1 MTANAITLNPIPT
14 LINFTQPSYPVWVNA
29 TITSNPPRQI
39 SGSVAIMIPGDANF
53 NKNVKY
59 NGLNNDKEAVLSAV
73 GIPTP
78 NNVVNGYRTED
89 VNMDGQVK
97 YNNLNND
104 RSFIGVQIGV
114 ANPNLVLSQHTPN

>member
-1 MTANAITLNPIPT
+1 MTANAISLNEVPV

-29 TITSNPPRQI
+29 MITTNPPRKI
-39 SGSVAIMIPGDANF
+39 SGSAAMMIAGDANF

-59 NGLNNDKEAVLSAV
+59 NGLSNDKAAVLTVV
-73 GIPTP
+73 GVATP
-78 NNVVNGYRTED
+78 NNVVNGYRPED

-104 RSFIGVQIGV
+104 RSFIGIQIGV
-114 ANPNLVLSQHTPN
+114 ANPNLILSQHTPN